1 MIMKEICIEN
11 NNKTNENYSNIM
23 KKCKVFATRETVEM
37 NYVYITLTGDVK
49 EVKKAI
55 KILTK

>member
-1 MIMKEICIEN
+1 MKEICIEN